1 MLCFIPQ
8 EEYIENMESESE
20 LINRIF
26 GHPAASKNEVLR
38 LGLFIS
44 LKFVKSQNHPSL
56 YSKMQNY
63 CRYGEFVA

>member
-1 MLCFIPQ
+1 MPMFVAYGLMAIWP
-8 EEYIENMESESE
+8 YMA
-20 LINRIF
+20 IF
-26 GHPAASKNEVLR
+26 GLYG

-63 CRYGEFVA
+63 YRFGNRWLSESESLGFFIS